1 MNKSYKYDIDGALK
15 RFKKICTLEQMRVI
29 NYAIYQQKI
38 SIEDL
43 EFMVLNNVS
52 GEDMSIY
59 VDLMLLGIDVKQ
71 YIKNNWKEEN
81 AINDL
86 KNMVES
92 KKKINKKNFNN
103 TLNKDK
109 LDINNATIT
118 VIEPKIDINYVTVNE
133 TEPKKQKI
141 KVI

>member
-118 VIEPKIDINYVTVNE
+118 VIEPKIDINHVTVNE